1 MQAGRVDQARKHL
14 HAVHTAGSK
23 QMTPSL
29 LRAAFLHARA
39 VLADNDEGEGLFQEA
54 LNEDLAS
61 WPLYRGRLQLQY
73 GIWLR
78 RQRKFSQARMPLR
91 LSRDSLEALGAS
103 LWADRAREQLRASR
117 EKQHNGSEAR
127 LELTEQELQVA
138 EMAAQ
143 GMSNREI
150 GHRLY
155 ISPRTVGSHLYR
167 IFPKLGVASR
177 AQLSVVLDGHQT
189 NALAI

>member
-1 MQAGRVDQARKHL
+1 MAPALLQVAGL
-14 HAVHTAGSK
+14 Y
-23 QMTPSL
+23 
-29 LRAAFLHARA
+29 ARA
-39 VLADNDEGEGLFQEA
+39 LLADDDEGEGLFQEA
-54 LNEDLAS
+54 LDEDLAS
-61 WPLYRGRLQLQY
+61 WPLYRGRLLLQY

-78 RQRKFSQARMPLR
+78 RRRKISQARMPLR
-91 LSRDSLEALGAS
+91 TARDSLAAVGAR
-103 LWADRAREQLRASR
+103 LWAERAREELRASR

-127 LELTEQELQVA
+127 LELTEQELQIA

-150 GHRLY
+150 GQRLY
-155 ISPRTVGSHLYR
+155 ISPRTVGCHLYR

-177 AQLSVVLDGHQT
+177 AQLSVVLQGRET

>member
-1 MQAGRVDQARKHL
+1 VG
-14 HAVHTAGSK
+14 
-23 QMTPSL
+23 
-29 LRAAFLHARA
+29 FLHARA
-39 VLADNDEGEGLFQEA
+39 LLADNDEGEKLFQEA

-78 RQRKFSQARMPLR
+78 RQRKMSQARMPLR
-91 LSRDSLEALGAS
+91 MSRDSLEALGAS
-103 LWADRAREQLRASR
+103 LWAERAREQLRASR

-127 LELTEQELQVA
+127 LELTEQELQIA

-177 AQLSVVLDGHQT
+177 AQLSVVLDGRQT